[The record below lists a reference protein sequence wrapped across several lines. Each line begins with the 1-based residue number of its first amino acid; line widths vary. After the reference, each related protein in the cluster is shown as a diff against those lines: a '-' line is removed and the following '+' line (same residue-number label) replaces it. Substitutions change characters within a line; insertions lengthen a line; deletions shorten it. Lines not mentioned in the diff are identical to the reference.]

1 MKKMDKKTYELI
13 KKKHGGWA
21 SWAIWAMPEVW
32 EGAGSRA
39 NMDDVSFFED
49 DQILTK
55 LNPNIVLVA
64 LNFSIDVEDIFEKPF
79 QNFHGGARAR
89 DYLIRLML
97 KDTPFWGAYMTDIIK
112 RTPAKKSEKAMEIWK
127 NDSKLRS
134 FCIETFKQE
143 LKDIGAVDP
152 YIVCLGTDVYKILK
166 EHLPSNYTIAEPYS
180 YHYSAWHIK
189 DEKHIERMQEVI
201 ENMSG
206 AKNL

>member
-1 MKKMDKKTYELI
+1 MDKKTYELI
-13 KKKHGGWA
+13 KKKHGGYA
-21 SWAIWAMPEVW
+21 SWAIWAIPEVW

-39 NMDDVSFFED
+39 NMNDVSFFED

-64 LNFSIDVEDIFEKPF
+64 LNFSNDAEFEKVF
-79 QNFHGGARAR
+79 QNFHGEGRGCC

-127 NDSKLRS
+127 NKPELRS
-134 FCIETFKQE
+134 RCIETFEQE

-166 EHLPSNYTIAEPYS
+166 QHLPSNYTIAEPYS

-189 DEKHIERMQEVI
+189 DEKHLERIQEVI
-201 ENMSG
+201 ENYERSKEF
-206 AKNL
+206 AK

>member
-1 MKKMDKKTYELI
+1 MDKKTYELI
-13 KKKHGGWA
+13 KKKYGGYA

-39 NMDDVSFFED
+39 NMNDVSFFED

-64 LNFSIDVEDIFEKPF
+64 LNFSIDVKFEKKF
-79 QNFHGGARAR
+79 QNFHGGGRGGG

-97 KDTPFWGAYMTDIIK
+97 KDTSFWGAYMTDIIK
-112 RTPAKKSEKAMEIWK
+112 DLPMKKSERAMEIWE
-127 NDSKLRS
+127 NDPALRS
-134 FCIETFKQE
+134 RSIESFEQE

-152 YIVCLGTDVYKILK
+152 YIVCLGTDVYNILK
-166 EHLPSNYTIAEPYS
+166 KHLPSNYTIAEPYP

-189 DEKHIERMQEVI
+189 KEKHIERIQEVI
-201 ENMSG
+201 ENYERSKEF
-206 AKNL
+206 AK

>member
-1 MKKMDKKTYELI
+1 MDKKTYELI
-13 KKKHGGWA
+13 KKKHGGYA
-21 SWAIWAMPEVW
+21 SWAIWAIPEVW

-39 NMDDVSFFED
+39 NMNDVSFFED

-64 LNFSIDVEDIFEKPF
+64 LNFSNDAEFEKDF
-79 QNFHGGARAR
+79 QNFHGEGRGCC

-112 RTPAKKSEKAMEIWK
+112 GLPEKKSEKAMEIWK
-127 NDSKLRS
+127 NDPPLRS
-134 FCIETFKQE
+134 SCIESFEQE

-152 YIVCLGTDVYKILK
+152 YIVCLGSDVYKILK
-166 EHLPSNYTIAEPYS
+166 KHLPSNYTIAEPYS

-189 DEKHIERMQEVI
+189 DEKHIERIQEVI
-201 ENMSG
+201 ENYERSKEF
-206 AKNL
+206 AK

>member
-1 MKKMDKKTYELI
+1 MDKKTCELI
-13 KKKHGGWA
+13 KKKHGGYA
-21 SWAIWAMPEVW
+21 SWAIWAIPEVW

-39 NMDDVSFFED
+39 NMNDVSFFED

-64 LNFSIDVEDIFEKPF
+64 LNFLNDAEFEKDF
-79 QNFHGGARAR
+79 QNFHGEGRGCC

-112 RTPAKKSEKAMEIWK
+112 GLPEKKSEKAMEIWK
-127 NDSKLRS
+127 NDPALRS
-134 FCIETFKQE
+134 SCIESFEQE

-152 YIVCLGTDVYKILK
+152 YIVSLGTDVYKILK
-166 EHLPSNYTIAEPYS
+166 KHLPSNYTIVEPYP

-189 DEKHIERMQEVI
+189 KEKHLERIQEVI
-201 ENMSG
+201 ENYERSKEF
-206 AKNL
+206 AK